1 MRPSAGS
8 DPREARR
15 RACHSLAADRD
26 GIRNNR
32 MALVEP
38 ILWTV
43 SDVMLAN
50 PRWPA
55 KGLEWLEAFD
65 EIDLCENLGQ
75 RKASER
81 RAS

>member
-1 MRPSAGS
+1 
-8 DPREARR
+8 
-15 RACHSLAADRD
+15 
-26 GIRNNR
+26 

-65 EIDLCENLGQ
+65 ENDLCENLGQ